1 VIKKHA
7 HFILVLALFLT
18 ACAGDSDAPP
28 PSTFITATLP
38 ATNPALPASTEV
50 PTEVIPATDAPPAI
64 LQNPVAEG
72 VTTTQLNLRSEPST
86 AAETLGTVAAFSTV
100 QIIGKESNGA
110 WYQILDQAGRGWII
124 ASYVQVADSA
134 GLPVIDL
141 GRSGLVILG
150 VNVRNGPGRDYATLG
165 TLVVNDVVTL
175 IGKDS
180 SGEWLQ
186 INFKGSPGWVAA
198 EFIQTTH
205 AESLSVI
212 AAQSEEF
219 PPTAVNNAPPVGMA
233 DQDSLEVPI
242 TSVKLGPTGAGGLQ
256 SSGSLS
262 AADTID
268 WVQFTTTSA
277 KISIQL
283 HCSSSELYTDLYE
296 SGSVRT
302 TGLLKCNETRTLN
315 IEPDLPYTLKLG
327 TNAETSDLIQYSV
340 LIKIV
345 Q

>member
-1 VIKKHA
+1 MIKKHA
-7 HFILVLALFLT
+7 LSILTLALFLS
-18 ACAGDSDAPP
+18 ACADTPA

-38 ATNPALPASTEV
+38 VTNPAPPAWTEAPASLV
-50 PTEVIPATDAPPAI
+50 PATEAPPVT
-64 LQNPVAEG
+64 LQSPVAEG

-86 AAETLGTVAAFSTV
+86 AGETLGTVAAFSTV

-110 WYQILDQAGRGWII
+110 WYQILDAAGRGWII

-134 GLPVIDL
+134 ALPVIDL
-141 GRSGLVILG
+141 GNSGLVILG
-150 VNVRNGPGRDYATLG
+150 VNVRNGPGRDYASLG
-165 TLVVNDVVTL
+165 TLVVNDVLTL
-175 IGKDS
+175 TGKDS

-186 INFKGSPGWVAA
+186 INFKGSPGWVAS

-205 AESLSVI
+205 AEGLSVI
-212 AAQSEEF
+212 AAQNEEI
-219 PPTAVNNAPPVGMA
+219 PPTAVDNAAPAGVT
-233 DQDSLEVPI
+233 DQDSFEAPI
-242 TSVKLGPTGAGGLQ
+242 AFVRLHPAGAGGLQ

-262 AADTID
+262 GADITD
-268 WVQFTTTSA
+268 WIQFTTTSA
-277 KISIQL
+277 KISIRL

-296 SGSVRT
+296 SGSMRT
-302 TGLLKCNETRTLN
+302 AGLLKCNETRTLS
-315 IEPDLPYTLKLG
+315 IEPDLSYTLKLG

>member
-1 VIKKHA
+1 MIKKYA
-7 HFILVLALFLT
+7 LSILTLVFFLT
-18 ACAGDSDAPP
+18 ACAGNSDAPP

-38 ATNPALPASTEV
+38 ATNPALPIWTEV
-50 PTEVIPATDAPPAI
+50 PASLIPATDAPPVI

-86 AAETLGTVAAFSTV
+86 AGETLGTVAAFSTV

-124 ASYVQVADSA
+124 ASYVQITDSA
-134 GLPVIDL
+134 TLPVIDL
-141 GRSGLVILG
+141 GNSGLVILG
-150 VNVRNGPGRDYATLG
+150 VNVRNGPGRDYASLG

-175 IGKDS
+175 TGKDS

-186 INFKGSPGWVAA
+186 INFKGSPGWVAS

-205 AESLSVI
+205 AERLSII
-212 AAQSEEF
+212 ATQSEEI
-219 PPTAVNNAPPVGMA
+219 PPTAVNNAPPAGMA
-233 DQDSLEVPI
+233 DQDTLEAPI
-242 TSVKLGPTGAGGLQ
+242 ASVKLGPAGAGGLQ

-262 AADTID
+262 TVDGTD
-268 WVQFTTTSA
+268 WIQFTATSA
-277 KISIQL
+277 KISIRL
-283 HCSSSELYTDLYE
+283 NCSSSELQSDLYE

-302 TGLLKCNETRTLN
+302 ANLLKCNETRTLN
-315 IEPDLPYTLKLG
+315 IEPGLPYTLKLR

>member
-1 VIKKHA
+1 VIKKYA
-7 HFILVLALFLT
+7 PFILVLALFIT
-18 ACAGDSDAPP
+18 ACAGGTDAPP

-38 ATNPALPASTEV
+38 ATNPAPPAWTEV
-50 PTEVIPATDAPPAI
+50 PASLVPATDAPPVT
-64 LQNPVAEG
+64 LQEPVAEG

-86 AAETLGTVAAFSTV
+86 AGETLGTVAAFSTV

-124 ASYVQVADSA
+124 ASYVQVANSA
-134 GLPVIDL
+134 ALPVIDL
-141 GRSGLVILG
+141 GKSGLVILG
-150 VNVRNGPGRDYATLG
+150 VNVRNGPGRDYASLG

-175 IGKDS
+175 TGKDTN
-180 SGEWLQ
+180 GEWLQ

-198 EFIQTTH
+198 EFIQTTN
-205 AESLSVI
+205 AESLPVI
-212 AAQSEEF
+212 AIQNEEL
-219 PPTAVNNAPPVGMA
+219 PPTAVNNAPPAGMA
-233 DQDSLEVPI
+233 DQDTLEAPI
-242 TSVKLGPTGAGGLQ
+242 ASVRLHPAGAGGLQ

-262 AADTID
+262 AADSTD
-268 WVQFTTTSA
+268 WIQFTTTGA
-277 KISIQL
+277 KILIRL
-283 HCSSSELYTDLYE
+283 DCSSSEVHTDLYE

-302 TGLLKCNETRTLN
+302 TGLLKCNETRTLS

-327 TNAETSDLIQYSV
+327 TNAETSELIQYSV